1 MNLRCSV
8 YGCKYPKR
16 DSFSDARSDGEA
28 TNKNMVRAPA
38 PVRSSLSHHKP
49 LTYAFSHAL
58 QADDELPKPEEIEVE
73 FQDLCTHAPDG
84 RIKTLHPAH

>member
-1 MNLRCSV
+1 MA
-8 YGCKYPKR
+8 GAKYPKR
-16 DSFSDARSDGEA
+16 DSFSDEIGRRGHQQ
-28 TNKNMVRAPA
+28 NMVRAPA

>member
-1 MNLRCSV
+1 
-8 YGCKYPKR
+8 
-16 DSFSDARSDGEA
+16 
-28 TNKNMVRAPA
+28 MVRAPA

-84 RIKTLHPAH
+84 RIKTLHPARVIPPFHIAISLLTLLHPLFSRPSTHRPPR